1 MVCCLIRPSNGF
13 ARDLIN
19 NKIIALYFFIWIL
32 TNLVHEKQWV
42 YNAFIHGFIW
52 CTECTQS
59 RPVATWKWQLVCDV
73 SRGVEEEVEVK
84 LGKY

>member
-42 YNAFIHGFIW
+42 YNTFIHGFIGVLSVHN
-52 CTECTQS
+52 QD
-59 RPVATWKWQLVCDV
+59 QLP
-73 SRGVEEEVEVK
+73 
-84 LGKY
+84 LGSG